1 MENQHKEKRSSLK
14 ISTPLNENELK
25 AIQLKGKRNSVSFQI
40 GNSFNLQS
48 IKPTFDESK
57 QERKMS
63 SFVPRIEDKRKFE
76 EKRKKSIKNEFAA
89 ARELMQTQA
98 LIEEFDKEEIDNIKK
113 NTDLNIK
120 VGKEKNESDI
130 YLEC

>member
-1 MENQHKEKRSSLK
+1 
-14 ISTPLNENELK
+14 
-25 AIQLKGKRNSVSFQI
+25 
-40 GNSFNLQS
+40 
-48 IKPTFDESK
+48 
-57 QERKMS
+57 MS